1 MILDKLY
8 FTFYYTYMSSADIF
22 MTPTHNACCFPS
34 AIIALK
40 SPLRKTGFFF
50 VYLLALCFFELF
62 PKSKSSSK

>member
-40 SPLRKTGFFF
+40 SPLRKTGFFCLF
-50 VYLLALCFFELF
+50 VSVVFF
-62 PKSKSSSK
+62 